1 MAYVRKTQ
9 TLVDGIGYKVESMR
23 DAEVKLRGKN
33 KVALEIGTPLYND
46 VRHAIESAVW
56 SEAPELKDKIPD
68 DWCKHEDVMSATFR
82 PEGENTF
89 NVDVTRVTFETSVG
103 DKLKLP
109 PNVSRWDTIPVNEK
123 YTTQAV
129 RDWVA
134 GRLAIERSQKE
145 TYDLFGNIKQQ
156 ITDFLE
162 THASLNAAVKAMPE
176 LELYVPQE
184 YIDKLKEKTVR
195 VKKETVEAP
204 EVNVDVEA
212 LTRAA
217 VAHRITSGN

>member
-9 TLVDGIGYKVESMR
+9 TLVDDIGYNVERMR
-23 DAEVKLRGKN
+23 DAEIKLRGKN
-33 KVALEIGTPLYND
+33 KEHLEIGTPLYDD
-46 VRHAIESAVW
+46 VRHAIESVVW
-56 SEAPELKDKIPD
+56 SEAPDLKDKMPD
-68 DWCKHEDVMSATFR
+68 DWCTHEVAMVATFR
-82 PEGENTF
+82 PEGE
-89 NVDVTRVTFETSVG
+89 VDVTRITFETPVD

-109 PNVSRWDTIPVNEK
+109 PNFGRWDTISVKEK
-123 YTTQAV
+123 HMTQAV
-129 RDWVA
+129 RDWAA
-134 GRLAIERSQKE
+134 GRLAVERSQKE

-176 LELYVPQE
+176 LELYVPQK
-184 YIDKLKEKTVR
+184 YLDKLKEKTVR
-195 VKKETVEAP
+195 VKKEAVEAP

-217 VAHRITSGN
+217 VAHRITSAGK